1 VTALDRFRST
11 LWLCVAGVVAWA
23 AFVTR
28 HGAPWGQTIG
38 IASFGALAFG
48 MSRKR
53 RFFRTAVSRSATG
66 IVCRYAPWYDSGFYL
81 ILVVGIFGVSMCAS
95 GSDLGVVLGFLAL
108 LIPGL
113 SAYFLVAMWRK
124 AVLIVEPSSLSI
136 RLPRRGSKLT
146 EIPRERIESITPK
159 TSYVG
164 GISSN
169 AGLLALTLPGGRN
182 SMNALQV
189 EIVYAPTES
198 VGDTETVLFGMPA
211 RRNGM
216 QVCVTSA
223 NLLDALV
230 VWKNSTNAE
239 PIALLEQIEGILR
252 GGLAPADSSRTY
264 AGYFSS

>member
-1 VTALDRFRST
+1 MLNRFRSV
-11 LWLCVAGVVAWA
+11 LWFCIAGVIVWVAL
-23 AFVTR
+23 VTR
-28 HGAPWGQTIG
+28 HGAPWGQTVG
-38 IASFGALAFG
+38 IASLGALAFG

-53 RFFRTAVSRSATG
+53 RFFRVAVIRSADE
-66 IVCRYAPWYDSGFYL
+66 IVCRYVPWYDSVVYL
-81 ILVVGIFGVSMCAS
+81 ILVMGLFGVAMCAS
-95 GSDLGVVLGFLAL
+95 GSGIGVVLGFLAL
-108 LIPGL
+108 LIVVPSL
-113 SAYFLVAMWRK
+113 YFLVPMWRK
-124 AVLIVEPSSLSI
+124 AVLVFGPSNLAL
-136 RLPRRGSKLT
+136 RLPRRGSTLT

-164 GISSN
+164 GIS
-169 AGLLALTLPGGRN
+169 AGAALLALTLPGGRN

-189 EIVYAPTES
+189 EIVYTTGQSARSNT
-198 VGDTETVLFGMPA
+198 TVLIGMPA

-252 GGLAPADSSRTY
+252 GDLAPADSSRTY
-264 AGYFSS
+264 GGYFSS